1 MAKFVGAALCTHIPR
16 LFILDPAAR
25 KAYMGDDVTTM
36 YTAMEQLYADKIA
49 HLDVDTFIVVD
60 THWFSTI
67 DYVLNANER
76 LSGSYTSEE
85 LPDMIHDYAYDYRGD
100 AELADWIAEVG
111 AKNNVRVNACH
122 YTTLPIH
129 YPSLTT
135 MRYLNPEAKARVLS
149 VSVCQTAE
157 VHNDLAF
164 GRAVGEA
171 ISTLPSARRVVFLA
185 AGGMSHKF
193 NPYDVILP
201 KAGADPAN
209 ITLAAN
215 RQWDERILDL
225 LLHGRHSEVLAL
237 SDEYRRSA
245 SPEGRWAHYLNMASA
260 LGGDKF
266 SVKGQLFGT
275 YESALGTGQANVW
288 FDLEK

>member
-1 MAKFVGAALCTHIPR
+1 MANFVGAALCTHIPR

-36 YTAMEQLYADKIA
+36 YTAMEQLYSDKIA

-67 DYVLNANER
+67 DYILNANAR

-135 MRYLNPEAKARVLS
+135 MRYLNPDGKARVLS

-157 VHNDLAF
+157 LHNDLAF
-164 GRAVGEA
+164 GRAIGEA
-171 ISTLPSARRVVFLA
+171 VKSLPRARRVVFLA

-209 ITLAAN
+209 ITLPAN
-215 RQWDERILDL
+215 REWDQRILDL
-225 LLHGRHSEVLAL
+225 LLQGRHDEVLAL
-237 SDEYRRSA
+237 SDDYRRSA
-245 SPEGRWAHYLNMASA
+245 SPEGRWAHYLNMAGA
-260 LGGDKF
+260 LGGADFK
-266 SVKGQLFGT
+266 VKGQLFGT

-288 FDLEK
+288 FDLD